1 MQLAEIASVIRSKNA
16 GPFVVTFD
24 ILFADIQALERVRA
38 SGGLTVE
45 TVAAAFSLSPNAIR
59 DFAYYPFASA
69 VKFSMMRPTASGS
82 RFDTDVYGAQQYAPL
97 LGLEVDLES

>member
-1 MQLAEIASVIRSKNA
+1 MVLADIATVVRSKNA

-24 ILFADIQALERVRA
+24 ILFADGDALERVRRT
-38 SGGLTVE
+38 GDLTVE
-45 TVAAAFSLSPNAIR
+45 TVAKAFEVSPNAIR

-82 RFDTDVYGAQQYAPL
+82 RYDTDVYGAQQYAPL
-97 LGLEVDLES
+97 LTLPVSY